1 MTSSAIKILHNFQTF
16 KHAISAWLST
26 ASSQISMIAHRE
38 MACIHR
44 PQTGRHQPRPTVCL
58 CSRVLQLLHRCTSIF
73 TRRRHLRA
81 PSHCLQSRIYSRTLI
96 HMDLYWCVVLKVT
109 SRQFGTVVWVST
121 AIMCTE
127 ADCGT
132 WIKLTLIW
140 FETSLVHS
148 GSSRSK
154 NLFRLLIWFDCP
166 TCPTCPINMVW

>member
-1 MTSSAIKILHNFQTF
+1 MLLGRGVE
-16 KHAISAWLST
+16 ISPWLST

-109 SRQFGTVVWVST
+109 SCRFGTVVWVST
-121 AIMCTE
+121 AIMYTD

-140 FETSLVHS
+140 F
-148 GSSRSK
+148 
-154 NLFRLLIWFDCP
+154 DCL
-166 TCPTCPINMVW
+166 TCPTCTINIICKYFWSF